1 MSEAQLFGVKT
12 AAKMLNMSE
21 YMVRHWTRKGELQ
34 HERVDGGTAIVYR
47 MSELERFRAMISGL
61 TSQEVGELLGV
72 SDGAVRQYVVRGEIS
87 ARKALGELRF
97 DLAEVQ
103 KFASERGIQLREPE
117 ARKAS

>member
-47 MSELERFRAMISGL
+47 LAEIERFRTMISGL

-72 SDGAVRQYVVRGEIS
+72 SAGAVGMYVYRQELP

-97 DLAEVQ
+97 DFAEVE
-103 KFASERGIQLREPE
+103 KFAAERGIQLREPE
-117 ARKAS
+117 ARKAG